1 MGNKLK
7 VAALAIAG
15 ACLSVLT
22 YIMGLDDG
30 KKMNAP
36 KLTLGAGDDE
46 DLDVL
51 ENEDGE
57 NGEDVNLT
65 AR

>member
-22 YIMGLDDG
+22 YIMGYDDG
-30 KKMNAP
+30 KKTNAA
-36 KLTLGAGDDE
+36 KLTLNVGNEDE
-46 DLDVL
+46 DDSEEWEVK
-51 ENEDGE
+51 
-57 NGEDVNLT
+57 T
-65 AR
+65 F

>member
-22 YIMGLDDG
+22 YIMGYDDG
-30 KKMNAP
+30 KKANAA
-36 KLTLGAGDDE
+36 KLTLNVGNEDDIEDE
-46 DLDVL
+46 DDSEEWEVK
-51 ENEDGE
+51 
-57 NGEDVNLT
+57 T
-65 AR
+65 F

>member
-30 KKMNAP
+30 KKTNAA
-36 KLTLGAGDDE
+36 KLTLNVGNDDDIEDE
-46 DLDVL
+46 DDSEEWEVK
-51 ENEDGE
+51 
-57 NGEDVNLT
+57 T
-65 AR
+65 F

>member
-22 YIMGLDDG
+22 YIMGYDDC
-30 KKMNAP
+30 KKSNAA
-36 KLTLGAGDDE
+36 KLTLNVGNDNDIEDE
-46 DLDVL
+46 DDSEEWEVK
-51 ENEDGE
+51 
-57 NGEDVNLT
+57 T
-65 AR
+65 F

>member
-22 YIMGLDDG
+22 YIMGYDDG
-30 KKMNAP
+30 KKMNAA
-36 KLTLGAGDDE
+36 KLTLNVGNEDDIEDE
-46 DLDVL
+46 DDSEEWEVK
-51 ENEDGE
+51 
-57 NGEDVNLT
+57 T
-65 AR
+65 F

>member
-15 ACLSVLT
+15 ACLTVLT

-30 KKMNAP
+30 KKINAA
-36 KLTLGAGDDE
+36 KLTLNVGNDDDIEDE
-46 DLDVL
+46 DDSEEWEV
-51 ENEDGE
+51 E
-57 NGEDVNLT
+57 T
-65 AR
+65 F